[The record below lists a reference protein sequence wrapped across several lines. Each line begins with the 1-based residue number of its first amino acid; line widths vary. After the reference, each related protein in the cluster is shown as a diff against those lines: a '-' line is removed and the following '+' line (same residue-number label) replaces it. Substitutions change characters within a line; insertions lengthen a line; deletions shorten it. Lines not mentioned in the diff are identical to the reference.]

1 MMKSTLQKRES
12 RFGTLSTFKSRLI
25 ADGKSPHTTSSYC
38 RDVKAFLSFANSE
51 PINEK
56 MLNEFFST
64 VGLLNEKNG
73 KKRDT
78 ASVNKIKSSLKAYL
92 KYLFKIGKTDTDLSE
107 AINLKNTQRKEP
119 TFLTNTERLKLL
131 KTIRSTKGNLALRD
145 NALISTMLLA
155 GIRVNALVR
164 LNLEDVN
171 LDDKK
176 LTIRTKGDKI
186 FKIFINSKLRGILKR
201 YLKYR
206 NKQPTDS
213 EALFL
218 SNRLSRITS
227 RQVSF
232 RLQHWLS
239 KANIT
244 KAISPHSLRH
254 TFATQLLQN
263 TRNLRLVQKA
273 LGHEY
278 LETTRIYTH
287 ILDDE
292 MEDALELL

>member
-1 MMKSTLQKRES
+1 MSTPEKRES
-12 RFGTLSTFKSRLI
+12 HPGALSSFESKLI
-25 ADGKSPHTTSSYC
+25 ADGKSPHTVSSYC
-38 RDVKAFLSFANSE
+38 RDVKVFLTFTDGE
-51 PINEK
+51 TVTEEL
-56 MLNEFFST
+56 LNEYFSS

-78 ASVNKIKSSLKAYL
+78 TSVNKIKSSLKAYF
-92 KYLFKIGKTDTDLSE
+92 KYLHKTGMMDADLSE
-107 AINLKNTQRKEP
+107 AIKLKSTQRKEP
-119 TFLTNTERLKLL
+119 TYLSHIERTRLL
-131 KTIRSTKGNLALRD
+131 KTFRSTKGSLAFRD
-145 NALISTMLLA
+145 NAMFTTMLLT
-155 GIRVNALVR
+155 GIRVDALIK

-176 LTIRTKGDKI
+176 LTTRTKGDKI
-186 FKIFINSKLRGILKR
+186 SKVFLNSRLRGILKR

-206 NKQPTDS
+206 RKLAS
-213 EALFL
+213 ESDALFL
-218 SNRLSRITS
+218 SNRLTRITS

-232 RLQHWLS
+232 RLKHWLT

-254 TFATQLLQN
+254 TFATELLQK
-263 TRNLRLVQKA
+263 TQNLRIVQKA

-278 LETTRIYTH
+278 LETTKIYTH

-292 MEDALELL
+292 MEEALELL

>member
-1 MMKSTLQKRES
+1 MMKSTLQKRGS
-12 RFGTLSTFKSRLI
+12 HFGTLSTFKSKLI
-25 ADGKSPHTTSSYC
+25 ADGKSPHTVSSYC
-38 RDVKAFLSFANSE
+38 RDVKSFLSFANSE

-92 KYLFKIGKTDTDLSE
+92 KYLFNIGMTEADFSE
-107 AINLKNTQRKEP
+107 AVKLKSTQRKEP

-145 NALISTMLLA
+145 NALMSTMLLA
-155 GIRVNALVR
+155 GIRVNSLVN

-176 LTIRTKGDKI
+176 LTIRTKGDKT

-201 YLKYR
+201 YLKLR
-206 NKQPTDS
+206 RKQPTDS

-232 RLQHWLS
+232 RLKSWLT
-239 KANIT
+239 KAGIT
-244 KAISPHSLRH
+244 KVISPHSLRH
-254 TFATQLLQN
+254 TFATELLQK
-263 TRNLRLVQKA
+263 TQNLRIVQKA

-292 MEDALELL
+292 LEDALELL

>member
-1 MMKSTLQKRES
+1 MSTPKKRES
-12 RFGTLSTFKSRLI
+12 HLGALSTFKSKLI
-25 ADGKSPHTTSSYC
+25 ADGKSPHTVSSYC
-38 RDVKAFLSFANSE
+38 RDVKSFLLFANDE
-51 PINEK
+51 AITENL
-56 MLNEFFST
+56 LNEYFST

-78 ASVNKIKSSLKAYL
+78 TSVNKFKSSLKAFI
-92 KYLFKIGKTDTDLSE
+92 KYLHKAGMLDTDFSE
-107 AINLKNTQRKEP
+107 AVKLKPTQRKEP
-119 TFLTNTERLKLL
+119 AFLSNTERRKLL
-131 KTIRSTKGNLALRD
+131 KTIRSTKGEIALRD
-145 NALISTMLLA
+145 NAIMSTMLLS
-155 GIRVNALVR
+155 GIRVDALVK
-164 LNLEDVN
+164 LNLGDMN

-186 FKIFINSKLRGILKR
+186 FKVFINSQLRGILKR
-201 YLKYR
+201 YLKLR
-206 NKQPTDS
+206 RKCPTEC

-218 SNRLSRITS
+218 SNRLTRITS

-232 RLQHWLS
+232 RLQHWLN
-239 KANIT
+239 KAGIT
-244 KAISPHSLRH
+244 KVISPHSLRH
-254 TFATQLLQN
+254 TFATQLLQK
-263 TRNLRLVQKA
+263 TQNLRIVQKA